1 MSEKDYQNRKAIAIG
16 YEPGDEAPKVFAS
29 GKGELAARII
39 ETAKESDIPI
49 HRDEKLAEALSKID
63 VGDEVPPEMYDV
75 IVQVLM
81 FVDRVDQVRAKME
94 QGSKEANDGQ
104 KQGTRK

>member
-1 MSEKDYQNRKAIAIG
+1 MDDKDLQNRKAVAIG
-16 YEPGDEAPKVFAS
+16 YEPGDNAPKVFAS
-29 GKGELAARII
+29 GQGELARRII
-39 ETAKESDIPI
+39 EKAKESDIPI
-49 HRDEKLAEALSKID
+49 HRDDKLAEALSKID

-94 QGSKEANDGQ
+94 KGSNEAADGK
-104 KQGTRK
+104 KQGNRK